1 MTITVV
7 AICTAAAVP
16 FRGDE
21 QSAIAK
27 QPVSGKV
34 AITSLGLAG
43 DEQADLVH
51 HGGPDMALHHYPR
64 DHHEYWRGELGNH
77 RLLAEPGAFGSNL
90 STLGLTEDQVLL
102 GDRFRFGTA
111 LLEAC
116 QPRQPCWKIEHRF
129 GEKAMVKRIMAT
141 GRCGW
146 FYRVIKEG
154 EAEAGDELV
163 KVSEGLPEWSM
174 ARLFGGIW
182 GTSTPVDTDLLHE
195 ISRLPLLAGK
205 LRNKLIAKLDV

>member
-1 MTITVV
+1 MIVV
-7 AICTAAAVP
+7 DAICVANAVS

-27 QPVSGKV
+27 QPVTGTV
-34 AITSLGLAG
+34 AVTALGLAG

-64 DHHEYWRGELGNH
+64 DHHDYWRGELGDH
-77 RLLAEPGAFGSNL
+77 ALLQEPGAFGSNL
-90 STLGLTEDQVLL
+90 STTGLTEAQVLL
-102 GDRFRFGTA
+102 GDRFRLGTA

-141 GRCGW
+141 GHCGW
-146 FYRVIKEG
+146 FYRVIEEG
-154 EAEAGDELV
+154 HAEAGDALE
-163 KVSEGLPEWSM
+163 KVSEGLLEWPM

-182 GTSTPVDTDLLHE
+182 GTSTPVDTDLLRE
-195 ISRLPLLAGK
+195 ISRLPLLAEK
-205 LRNKLIAKLDV
+205 LRNKLIAKFDV